1 MLKLANQHLAKNSG
15 NTDFSTSQVVCHSS
29 KGQVFSAAFSHLPFN
44 VWKTLE
50 DLEKGYTSSMNSWW
64 ANDLDLLRK
73 NEQIKYSPQSI

>member
-1 MLKLANQHLAKNSG
+1 MRKLANQHLAKHSG
-15 NTDFSTSQVVCHSS
+15 KIDFSTSQVVYAGLPKVGSS
-29 KGQVFSAAFSHLPFN
+29 RQPFHTSLSM
-44 VWKTLE
+44 KTLE